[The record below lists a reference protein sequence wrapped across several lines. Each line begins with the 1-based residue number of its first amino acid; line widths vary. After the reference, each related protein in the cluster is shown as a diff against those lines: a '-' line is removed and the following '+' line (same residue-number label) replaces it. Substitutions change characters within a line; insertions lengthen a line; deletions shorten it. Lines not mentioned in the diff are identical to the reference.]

1 MEREFSWSDD
11 SLRQLK
17 KFKRKRPKLS
27 EDVTNFEKE
36 FSERRLP
43 GDEVTKIGDTLA
55 KEHRMMDSSSDKGK
69 SGGFRVYYRYNEF
82 RIVVHGVY
90 LRREL
95 TQRVRHEIQEMLK
108 REGPL

>member
-1 MEREFSWSDD
+1 MEREIVWSDD

-17 KFKRKRPKLS
+17 KFKKKRPKLT
-27 EDVTNFEKE
+27 EDVINFEKE
-36 FSERRLP
+36 FSDRRLP
-43 GDEVTKIGDTLA
+43 GDEITKIGDTLA
-55 KEHRMMDSSSDKGK
+55 KEHRMMDSSSATGK

-82 RIVVHGVY
+82 SIEIHGLY

-95 TQRVRHEIQEMLK
+95 TQRVRNEIQQMLQ

>member
-1 MEREFSWSDD
+1 MDRELVWSDD

-17 KFKRKRPKLS
+17 KFKKKRPKLS

-36 FSERRLP
+36 FAERRLP
-43 GDEVTKIGDTLA
+43 GDEITGIGDTLA
-55 KEHRMMDSSSDKGK
+55 KEHRMMDSSTATGK
-69 SGGFRVYYRYNEF
+69 SGGFRVYYRYNDF
-82 RIVVHGVY
+82 KVVVHGLF

-95 TQRVRHEIQEMLK
+95 TQRVRNEIQEMLK

>member
-1 MEREFSWSDD
+1 MEREITWSDD
-11 SLRQLK
+11 SLRHLK
-17 KFKRKRPKLS
+17 KFKKKRPKLG
-27 EDVTNFEKE
+27 EDVANFEKD

-43 GDEVTKIGDTLA
+43 GDEITNIGETLA

-69 SGGFRVYYRYNEF
+69 SGGFRVYYRYNDSRVE
-82 RIVVHGVY
+82 ILGVY

-95 TQRVRHEIQEMLK
+95 SQRVRNEIQQLLK

>member
-1 MEREFSWSDD
+1 MDREFVWSDD

-17 KFKRKRPKLS
+17 KFKKKRPKLS
-27 EDVTNFEKE
+27 EDVANFEKE

-43 GDEVTKIGDTLA
+43 GDEITNIGDTRA
-55 KEHRMMDSSSDKGK
+55 KEHRMMDSSSDTGK
-69 SGGFRVYYRYNEF
+69 SGGFRVYYRYNDF
-82 RIVVHGVY
+82 RVVVHGLY

-95 TQRVRHEIQEMLK
+95 TQRVRNEIQDMLK